1 MITLPTF
8 NGRNLPVSL
17 PFFDS
22 AYDNDFPENQY
33 FMVLFDVIPSKYRGK
48 VLYHRTIIDYLKA
61 KGFQEEWKIETE
73 KIGYNSN
80 NIRVLVHKRDEVLL
94 KIDLEAAK
102 KDETVTIEYCYNIK
116 TCLDIHQY
124 IIELCIEP
132 FVRQKKRSNINLVR
146 SDMGQLDTEEY
157 DIPIPVIDLDLNYGT
172 DFLKIHELIIKRLN
186 KDKDK
191 GIILLHGDP
200 GTGKCVMGDT
210 KVKIRNKITGEI
222 SEINIEDLM

>member
-1 MITLPTF
+1 MREQLF
-8 NGRNLPVSL
+8 NGRKLPIDL

-22 AYDNDFPENQY
+22 SYDTNFPENQY
-33 FMVLFDVIPSKYRGK
+33 FMVMFDEIPSKYIGK
-48 VLYHRTIIDYLKA
+48 SLYHRTIIDHLLT
-61 KGFQEEWKIETE
+61 KGFNEEWKIETE

-80 NIRVLVHKRDEVLL
+80 NIIILINRRDQILV
-94 KIDLEAAK
+94 KINLDVVK
-102 KDETVTIEYCYNIK
+102 KDEAVMIEFSYNLKLGTNIQ
-116 TCLDIHQY
+116 QY
-124 IIELCIEP
+124 IIDLGLET

-157 DIPIPVIDLDLNYGT
+157 DIPIPVIDLELNYGM

-200 GTGKCVMGDT
+200 GTGKCVVGKT
-210 KVKIRNKITGEI
+210 IVTLRNKTTGEI
-222 SEINIEDLM
+222 FTKNIEDLM